1 MCVASLRLGPL
12 AFPKSPL
19 PLLPDAPLPL
29 LPAPVPG
36 LASLAARLLSHAK
49 RPGPLSSL
57 LLSALLSLFP
67 SRPSPAFSSLLR
79 VASSSVSPPDPG
91 EPFPVSPGAP
101 VSRRLRVNRSG

>member
-1 MCVASLRLGPL
+1 MWRLSQGSL
-12 AFPKSPL
+12 AFPKPPL
-19 PLLPDAPLPL
+19 PLLPDAPRSL

-36 LASLAARLLSHAK
+36 LAGLASSLLPHAK
-49 RPGPLSSL
+49 RPGSLSSL

-79 VASSSVSPPDPG
+79 VTASSVSPPDPG